1 MCFFN
6 QGSFDFRDTL
16 IITTGNCTTSF
27 FAGFAIFSILGHMAW
42 RKGVP
47 VGEVADTGT
56 HFFLCVC
63 GSSLIQNAKL
73 TEKQDV
79 ELHFN
84 CVEYLKLIRR
94 SLNKH

>member
-1 MCFFN
+1 MASYNKFDNNVIRLVCVLLHCRLCGLLPCVCVCFN

-56 HFFLCVC
+56 HLFLCVC
-63 GSSLIQNAKL
+63 VDLL
-73 TEKQDV
+73 
-79 ELHFN
+79 
-84 CVEYLKLIRR
+84 
-94 SLNKH
+94 